1 MQINFQPYVDEMK
14 KKKLTWNI
22 FVKLMKDFFYSDID
36 KLKHI
41 NAILLTELTMS
52 YSDMDRLKYLN
63 VLLLKE
69 FKNFIL
75 TENIMELTEDVDK
88 LDEDFQNPK
97 DNLKKVSVISET
109 SNDSVLIQTLIQKE
123 NQMSDQESNE
133 SGQSKHNLKLF
144 LCHICNEE
152 YFISFH
158 LKQHIRNVHEKQ
170 KIF

>member
-1 MQINFQPYVDEMK
+1 
-14 KKKLTWNI
+14 
-22 FVKLMKDFFYSDID
+22 
-36 KLKHI
+36 
-41 NAILLTELTMS
+41 MS
-52 YSDMDRLKYLN
+52 YNYPDMDRLKYLN

-97 DNLKKVSVISET
+97 DNLKTISET
-109 SNDSVLIQTLIQKE
+109 SNDSVLIQTLIQNE

-144 LCHICNEE
+144 LCRICNEE

-170 KIF
+170 KFLESKF

>member
-1 MQINFQPYVDEMK
+1 
-14 KKKLTWNI
+14 
-22 FVKLMKDFFYSDID
+22 
-36 KLKHI
+36 
-41 NAILLTELTMS
+41 MS

-133 SGQSKHNLKLF
+133 SGQSKHNLELF
-144 LCHICNEE
+144 LCRICNETQNTDLSR
-152 YFISFH
+152 INVD
-158 LKQHIRNVHEKQ
+158 LKNHIHTIDEDDKNHKCETCGKLFTEARSLKRYIRSIHEGRKDC
-170 KIF
+170 